1 LNSSFFKKNREIR
14 KTKKNIIRA
23 KTTYRT
29 TTHVILFGRGRYDLS
44 NAIVRGQFPPPDPPH
59 AILKA

>member
-1 LNSSFFKKNREIR
+1 LDSSFSKENREI
-14 KTKKNIIRA
+14 KKNIIRD

-29 TTHVILFGRGRYDLS
+29 TTHAISFGRGRYDLS
-44 NAIVRGQFPPPDPPH
+44 NATVRGQFPPPDPPH

>member
-1 LNSSFFKKNREIR
+1 LDSSFSKENKEIKKE
-14 KTKKNIIRA
+14 NIIRA

-29 TTHVILFGRGRYDLS
+29 TTHAISFGRGHYDLS
-44 NAIVRGQFPPPDPPH
+44 KATVRGQFPPSDPPH